1 MDILVPKGFAID
13 SIEKCMMDYDCNF
26 IEYDDEEAI
35 SSRLGSTFIVLK
47 ESYFMAH
54 YQDQQVKCDYNCRN
68 RIMKELIAGN
78 GRVGESDHLEKVN
91 DVLRGK
97 KPPYLLFTNECIRDS
112 RAEDDSII
120 ADYTTE
126 DIYSDIDRLLE
137 IVKSK
142 QCYQK
147 FFAAYLGNDL
157 YLCFHTQHLN
167 GIEYDEFNKCHVIDT
182 FYGYSE
188 DPMAQLKSDCQK
200 QIPVEPLPKLPTF
213 KLMDIEGNPVEE
225 NTNYQLEM
233 YDQDMDILSFSHD
246 GKLYATACENQ
257 LKPLVVKYS
266 IIDGIHYL
274 TYKNKYLHV
283 ADESAEISL
292 TDKLPNGIDE
302 CFSPLK
308 RLSIRTALWSSI
320 SS

>member
-1 MDILVPKGFAID
+1 MDILIPKGFAID

-26 IEYDDEEAI
+26 NEYDDEEAI

-147 FFAAYLGNDL
+147 FFVVYLGDNQHRCNQ
-157 YLCFHTQHLN
+157 YFFFHTQHLY
-167 GIEYDEFNKCHVIDT
+167 GMECGEFNKCHVIDT
-182 FYGYSE
+182 FYGDSE
-188 DPMAQLKSDCQK
+188 DPMAQLESDCQK
-200 QIPVEPLPKLPTF
+200 QIPMEPLPKLPTF

-225 NTNYQLEM
+225 NTEYQLEM
-233 YDQDMDILSFSHD
+233 YDQDMDLLNFYNDGELS
-246 GKLYATACENQ
+246 ATARDNLE
-257 LKPLVVKYS
+257 KPLVVKYS

-283 ADESAEISL
+283 ADESSEISL
-292 TDKLPNGIDE
+292 TDKLPTTLGLESLRSYVFI
-302 CFSPLK
+302 L
-308 RLSIRTALWSSI
+308 A
-320 SS
+320 